1 VRDNRENS
9 VWERNAKFKG
19 ANNASMANLWNP
31 PLDHA
36 DLWIYRSS
44 YTPLLT
50 DRRDLKAHNLFE
62 RNHHRKFPGN

>member
-1 VRDNRENS
+1 
-9 VWERNAKFKG
+9 
-19 ANNASMANLWNP
+19 MANLWNP